1 MQIIAFLV
9 LLLVV
14 VALLMIDK
22 ETIAP
27 KVKWGIMGVVASL
40 VVLGMLY
47 HSFSSKQQLHN
58 REKINHFSQG
68 GTLTCKGVLV
78 DGTRFSYENGTASF
92 VAKGS
97 AREIRGV
104 IIPLQ
109 DCEVASE

>member
-14 VALLMIDK
+14 VALMMIDK

-27 KVKWGIMGVVASL
+27 KAKWGIVGVVASL
-40 VVLGMLY
+40 VILGMVY
-47 HSFSSKQQLHN
+47 NAISSKQQLHD

-78 DGTRFSYENGTASF
+78 DATRFGYENGTASF